1 MPRWTCARRMPVYLC
16 CVRRLAKAAAVHYR
30 RCVKRR

>member
-1 MPRWTCARRMPVYLC
+1 GFIELIV
-16 CVRRLAKAAAVHYR
+16 YR